1 MSSRV
6 CEAKFKM
13 ANTKV
18 EFLRQLSNGAVTL
31 WNLKIRSVVKFLYL
45 LSYVA
50 GNSYDFLE
58 QTPPPSE
65 LYPYTNG
72 DHIDRSSAYNNR
84 VIKYHQMS

>member
-1 MSSRV
+1 MNSRV
-6 CEAKFKM
+6 CEAKLK
-13 ANTKV
+13 NGKHQGRI
-18 EFLRQLSNGAVTL
+18 LRQLSNGAVTL
-31 WNLKIRSVVKFLYL
+31 LNLKIRSVVKFLYL